1 MSTFTLDEIREAAE
15 AKYGSTVIPLP
26 GGIEV
31 KLLNPIRL
39 SKEKRAEL
47 MRIQGE
53 MNSLAE
59 SAEGASDEDAIDTT
73 EAQFDLLAR
82 AIRTVCETQRQAD
95 ALLAKIGHDGGQ
107 LLTVFERYNKSEAPG
122 EA

>member
-15 AKYGSTVIPLP
+15 AKYGSTFIPLP
-26 GGIEV
+26 DGVGA

-59 SAEGASDEDAIDTT
+59 AAEGSPDEDAIDTT
-73 EAQFDLLAR
+73 EAQFELLAR

-95 ALLAKIGHDGGQ
+95 ALLAEIGHDGGQ
-107 LLTVFERYNKSEAPG
+107 LLTVFELYNKSEAPG